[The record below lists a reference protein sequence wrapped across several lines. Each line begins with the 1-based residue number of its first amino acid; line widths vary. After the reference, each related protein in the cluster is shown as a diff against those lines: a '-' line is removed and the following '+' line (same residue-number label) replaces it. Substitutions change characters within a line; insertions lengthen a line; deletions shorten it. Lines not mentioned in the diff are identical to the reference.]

1 MTLTA
6 RATALLDAAIAVIGE
21 KGLRGLTHRAVD
33 ARAGLPAGSA
43 SYYFRTRSALLQGV
57 LNRLLE
63 LDGEDYARFSSGGS
77 GSGSGRAEL
86 VRTLVRIY
94 RHWAGEGRER
104 QYARYLLYLEGR
116 ADPALRDLL
125 DAANRSLATQSE
137 GLLRAAGATHP
148 RRDARL
154 LIALL
159 DGLLYDQLA
168 RPHPPISAAELR
180 RRVEVV
186 LGTVLPAEPE

>member
-1 MTLTA
+1 MTSSNA
-6 RATALLDAAIAVIGE
+6 RATLLLDTAISVIAE

-33 ARAGLPAGSA
+33 ARAGLPSGSA

-63 LDGEDYARFSSGGS
+63 LDAEDYARFASGEP
-77 GSGSGRAEL
+77 GRAGL
-86 VRTLVRIY
+86 TRTLVRIY
-94 RHWAGEGRER
+94 RHWAGAGREQ
-104 QYARYLLYLEGR
+104 QYARYLIYLEGR
-116 ADPALRDLL
+116 SDPALRELL
-125 DAANRSLATQSE
+125 DAANRALADQLAT
-137 GLLRAAGATHP
+137 LLREIGCPHH

-168 RPHPPISAAELR
+168 RPNPPVSAAELK
-180 RRVEVV
+180 RRVELV
-186 LGTVLPAEPE
+186 LSTVLPPE